1 MRKVIAAINMTI
13 NGNCDHRIGI
23 VDEELHSHY
32 TNLLS
37 EADDILYGRI
47 TFQLMEYW
55 RGILQ
60 NPTGNKSEDNFAVTI
75 DQINKIVFS
84 NSLKNVDW
92 KTARL
97 SNLSLEEEINELK
110 KNSGKNIL
118 IGSRSLIIQALK
130 LNLIDEF
137 QLCIHPIIADKGLQL
152 FENWE
157 EQKTLKLKQTKTFQ
171 SRAIILSYDTKS
183 R

>member
-32 TNLLS
+32 TNLLQ

-47 TFQLMEYW
+47 TYQLMEYW

-60 NPTGNKSEDNFAVTI
+60 NPTGNKSEDDFAVTI
-75 DQINKIVFS
+75 GQINKTVFS
-84 NSLKNVDW
+84 DTLKTVDW
-92 KTARL
+92 ETAKL
-97 SNLSLEEEINELK
+97 TNLSLEEEILK
-110 KNSGKNIL
+110 LKNIPGRDIL
-118 IGSRSLIIQALK
+118 IGSRSLIIEGLK
-130 LNLIDEF
+130 MNLVDEF
-137 QLCIHPIIADKGLQL
+137 QLCIHPIIAEKGLQL

-157 EQKTLKLKQTKTFQ
+157 EQKTFKLNRTKTFN
-171 SRAIILSYDTKS
+171 SGVIIFYYYTKTS
-183 R
+183 